1 MNKLLLGSLILS
13 AFELTPLRELST
25 KDAKNKRHKSK
36 FIFSLKLCAPFMTMA
51 GKWRGQRIIR
61 HVAYSSRY

>member
-1 MNKLLLGSLILS
+1 
-13 AFELTPLRELST
+13 
-25 KDAKNKRHKSK
+25 
-36 FIFSLKLCAPFMTMA
+36 LKLCAPFMTMA